1 MNLFKSVSK
10 SIRTVAVGIGFVA
23 ASAAMISSAAH
34 AADITGAGA
43 TFPYP
48 IFAKWAEDYK
58 KATGVGLNYQSIGSS
73 GGVRQI
79 RAKTVT
85 FGASD
90 APVKGDELDRD
101 GMVQFPVI
109 LGGVVPVINLEGF
122 KPGELR
128 VNGEVLAEMF
138 AGSISKWNDPKLAAL
153 NPGKKLPDQ
162 NITVVHRADG
172 SGTTFIFT
180 DYLTE
185 VSGMWKD
192 KVGKG
197 AAVKWP
203 ATSSVGGKGNEGVA
217 ANVGRVKG
225 AIGYVEYAY
234 AKKNN
239 IPHLALL
246 NRDGKY
252 VEPDDATFAA
262 AVAGA
267 DWFSVPGM
275 GISLVNQKGAMSWP
289 ITGASFALMYKQPT
303 DKAASAEAL
312 KFFDWSF
319 KNGKK
324 QAAELD
330 YVPLPDALTE
340 QIRSKVWSQIAN
352 K

>member
-10 SIRTVAVGIGFVA
+10 SIRTVAAGIGFVA
-23 ASAAMISSAAH
+23 ASAAMISSTAQ

-73 GGVRQI
+73 GGIRQI

-90 APVKGDELDRD
+90 APVKGEELDRD

-128 VNGEVLAEMF
+128 VSGEVLAEMF
-138 AGSISKWNDPKLAAL
+138 AGSISKWNDAKLTAL
-153 NPGKKLPDQ
+153 NPGKSLPDQ

-180 DYLTE
+180 DYLAE
-185 VSGMWKD
+185 VSSMWKD

-234 AKKNN
+234 AKKNK

-262 AVAGA
+262 AAAGA

-289 ITGASFALMYKQPT
+289 ITGASFALMYKQPA
-303 DKAASAEAL
+303 DKAASAEVL

-319 KNGKK
+319 RNGKK
-324 QAAELD
+324 QAADLD

-340 QIRSKVWSQIAN
+340 QIRSKVWSQVAN

>member
-1 MNLFKSVSK
+1 MNAF
-10 SIRTVAVGIGFVA
+10 IRKFAVAA
-23 ASAAMISSAAH
+23 ASALAMVSAAK

-48 IFAKWAEDYK
+48 IYAKWAEAYK
-58 KATGVGLNYQSIGSS
+58 KASNVGLNYQSIGSS
-73 GGVRQI
+73 GGIRQI

-85 FGASD
+85 FGGTD
-90 APVKGDELDRD
+90 APLGGADLDKD
-101 GMVQFPVI
+101 GMVQFPTV
-109 LGGVVPVINLEGF
+109 LGGVVPVINLDGF
-122 KPGELR
+122 KPGELK
-128 VNGEVLAEMF
+128 VTGEVLAEMF
-138 AGSISKWNDPKLAAL
+138 MGSVSKWNDAKIAAL

-162 NITVVHRADG
+162 SITVVHRADG

-185 VSGMWKD
+185 VSSAWKE

-203 ATSSVGGKGNEGVA
+203 AATSVGGKGNEGVA

-239 IPHLALL
+239 IPHLQMR
-246 NRDGKY
+246 NRDGKF
-252 VEPDDATFAA
+252 VDPDDKTFAA
-262 AVAGA
+262 AAAGA

-275 GISLVNQKGAMSWP
+275 GVSLVNQKGADSWP
-289 ITGASFALMYKQPT
+289 ITGATFVLMYKNPT
-303 DKAASAEAL
+303 DKANAQEAL

-319 KNGKK
+319 KNGK
-324 QAAELD
+324 QMALELD
-330 YVPLPDALTE
+330 YVPLPDVLTKA
-340 QIRSKVWSQIAN
+340 IADKVWTQIA